1 MRGAISIPATRGSVN
16 EKYRRM
22 LWSDRKFCLDNNT
35 QLYLMSVPTE
45 RIVQTC
51 IEIQKLESWDDFRT
65 VTGIASPVLA
75 GNTTAGFE
83 FASELKQRGQGGSK
97 QWQLEK

>member
-1 MRGAISIPATRGSVN
+1 
-16 EKYRRM
+16 
-22 LWSDRKFCLDNNT
+22 
-35 QLYLMSVPTE
+35 MSVPTE

-65 VTGIASPVLA
+65 VIGIASPVLA

>member
-1 MRGAISIPATRGSVN
+1 MQRQQI
-16 EKYRRM
+16 
-22 LWSDRKFCLDNNT
+22 CLDNNT
-35 QLYLMSVPTE
+35 RLYLMSVPTE

-51 IEIQKLESWDDFRT
+51 IEFKSLNRGP
-65 VTGIASPVLA
+65 VPNCRRKIAQREDVIA
-75 GNTTAGFE
+75 GSEGSATTEFE

>member
-1 MRGAISIPATRGSVN
+1 
-16 EKYRRM
+16 
-22 LWSDRKFCLDNNT
+22 
-35 QLYLMSVPTE
+35 MSVPTE

-51 IEIQKLESWDDFRT
+51 IEFKNLNLGSIFGLSPELR
-65 VTGIASPVLA
+65 GGERASLGLA
-75 GNTTAGFE
+75 GRTTAGFE